1 MTKSQDNQTKC
12 VHRLITGSLLPCPIG
27 IILYLV
33 LGIILALEADL
44 SSILFFLL
52 PMLFFGYIYAGLQS
66 ILYSLV
72 MEFLVWRICGVNY
85 KAIIVSAI
93 LGVLCGF
100 SLLFTI
106 PTRSTSR
113 IPSFHTWDII
123 IFSSLGLITCI
134 ICGYILY
141 RLKKK
146 HSMCGD

>member
-1 MTKSQDNQTKC
+1 MIMPQDNQTKC
-12 VHRLITGSLLPCPIG
+12 VHRLTAGFLFPCPIG
-27 IILYLV
+27 VV
-33 LGIILALEADL
+33 LH
-44 SSILFFLL
+44 SILVIIIQIDISVVFFLP

-72 MEFLVWRICGVNY
+72 MEFLVWRVCGVNY
-85 KAIIVSAI
+85 KAIIVSAL
-93 LGVLCGF
+93 LGALCGS

-106 PTRSTSR
+106 PSRSTSR

-123 IFSSLGLITCI
+123 VFSSLGLITGI

-146 HSMCGD
+146 HSICGE